1 MESLWHGAWLDYTV
15 NGLVVG
21 NIYALLAV
29 GLALI
34 FDVSHLINFAHGSVY
49 TVGAFL
55 GWFAI
60 THLHAPLW
68 ATILLV
74 IVGSALLGMGIAMVA
89 EGGLALLGASV
100 EAPQATWGTMIN
112 LGRADMRDAP
122 FIMFF
127 PIKLISKVVNIK
139 SARLYPVILIMCIVG
154 AYATRSGVM
163 FDVWSLL
170 IFGVL
175 GYLMSKIGLPTAPFL
190 IGFILGGDLE
200 TYFLEAVRG
209 NNYSLAPFFTR
220 PIAIVIWVLIVIF
233 LGYSIWDNAKG
244 KTMEKAGMK
253 D

>member
-1 MESLWHGAWLDYTV
+1 MPLLSLGIPGDSTT
-15 NGLVVG
+15 
-21 NIYALLAV
+21 AV
-29 GLALI
+29 L
-34 FDVSHLINFAHGSVY
+34 
-49 TVGAFL
+49 VGAFL
-55 GWFAI
+55 LQGIQVGPLFIQQNPDIWNQILISLFACN
-60 THLHAPLW
+60 
-68 ATILLV
+68 ILMFL
-74 IVGSALLGMGIAMVA
+74 
-89 EGGLALLGASV
+89 
-100 EAPQATWGTMIN
+100 
-112 LGRADMRDAP
+112 
-122 FIMFF
+122 IMFF

-170 IFGVL
+170 IFGVI
-175 GYLMSKIGLPTAPFL
+175 GYLMSKIGLPTAPCL
-190 IGFILGGDLE
+190 IGFSLGGDLE